1 MKKKIYL
8 WAAFVLPLL
17 FVACSDD
24 KNDDPVDPV
33 LKFKEAEVIADP
45 AGGTYTAELES
56 NVAWTVTSKSSN
68 ISSLNMESGKGNATL
83 SFFVSPKTGDDVTG
97 NITVKAASSALTAVL
112 TVKQDKISIA
122 IGPADTTASMDGG
135 EFKAKL
141 VCNTEWEVT
150 GVAGSFEGAD
160 LGDSGK
166 GDHTFTLKIGA
177 NESEETLVYELTVST
192 KFSPLMEAMEA
203 TYTITQGVPSLEY
216 GGVTYKIVKLADDRW
231 WMAENLRYLPAGK
244 TPSSDPAD
252 GNGVWYPGF
261 LGEPATDAAS
271 VEKMGYLYDYAT
283 AFGVSEITASNW
295 NQQEGKQGICP
306 EGWHIPTK
314 AELDALAGAG
324 NEAEGIAPGKY
335 YVAEQKGAP
344 LADLNGAGFDV
355 VLSGAINKKTDQA
368 EGKYASNAKDLD
380 YNSLGYFMGSTG
392 YQFKLNDKT
401 GATTAQSYSMLLTN
415 NATYQRAQVMY
426 GPIFGGQAVRCIKDE
441 AK

>member
-8 WAAFVLPLL
+8 WAAFALPLL

-97 NITVKAASSALTAVL
+97 NITVKATSSALTAVL

-122 IGPADTTASMDGG
+122 FVPADTTASMDGG

-160 LGDSGK
+160 LGDNGK

-177 NESEETLVYELTVST
+177 NESEKTIVYELTVST

-216 GGVTYKIVKLADDRW
+216 GGVTYKIV
-231 WMAENLRYLPAGK
+231 
-244 TPSSDPAD
+244 
-252 GNGVWYPGF
+252 
-261 LGEPATDAAS
+261 
-271 VEKMGYLYDYAT
+271 
-283 AFGVSEITASNW
+283 
-295 NQQEGKQGICP
+295 
-306 EGWHIPTK
+306 
-314 AELDALAGAG
+314 
-324 NEAEGIAPGKY
+324 
-335 YVAEQKGAP
+335 
-344 LADLNGAGFDV
+344 
-355 VLSGAINKKTDQA
+355 
-368 EGKYASNAKDLD
+368 
-380 YNSLGYFMGSTG
+380 
-392 YQFKLNDKT
+392 
-401 GATTAQSYSMLLTN
+401 
-415 NATYQRAQVMY
+415 
-426 GPIFGGQAVRCIKDE
+426 
-441 AK
+441 

>member
-122 IGPADTTASMDGG
+122 FVPADTTASMDGG

-150 GVAGSFEGAD
+150 GVAGF
-160 LGDSGK
+160 
-166 GDHTFTLKIGA
+166 
-177 NESEETLVYELTVST
+177 V
-192 KFSPLMEAMEA
+192 
-203 TYTITQGVPSLEY
+203 
-216 GGVTYKIVKLADDRW
+216 R
-231 WMAENLRYLPAGK
+231 RRR
-244 TPSSDPAD
+244 
-252 GNGVWYPGF
+252 PG
-261 LGEPATDAAS
+261 
-271 VEKMGYLYDYAT
+271 
-283 AFGVSEITASNW
+283 
-295 NQQEGKQGICP
+295 
-306 EGWHIPTK
+306 
-314 AELDALAGAG
+314 
-324 NEAEGIAPGKY
+324 
-335 YVAEQKGAP
+335 
-344 LADLNGAGFDV
+344 
-355 VLSGAINKKTDQA
+355 
-368 EGKYASNAKDLD
+368 
-380 YNSLGYFMGSTG
+380 
-392 YQFKLNDKT
+392 
-401 GATTAQSYSMLLTN
+401 
-415 NATYQRAQVMY
+415 R
-426 GPIFGGQAVRCIKDE
+426 
-441 AK
+441 

>member
-1 MKKKIYL
+1 
-8 WAAFVLPLL
+8 
-17 FVACSDD
+17 
-24 KNDDPVDPV
+24 
-33 LKFKEAEVIADP
+33 
-45 AGGTYTAELES
+45 
-56 NVAWTVTSKSSN
+56 
-68 ISSLNMESGKGNATL
+68 
-83 SFFVSPKTGDDVTG
+83 
-97 NITVKAASSALTAVL
+97 
-112 TVKQDKISIA
+112 
-122 IGPADTTASMDGG
+122 
-135 EFKAKL
+135 
-141 VCNTEWEVT
+141 
-150 GVAGSFEGAD
+150 
-160 LGDSGK
+160 
-166 GDHTFTLKIGA
+166 
-177 NESEETLVYELTVST
+177 
-192 KFSPLMEAMEA
+192 
-203 TYTITQGVPSLEY
+203 
-216 GGVTYKIVKLADDRW
+216 
-231 WMAENLRYLPAGK
+231 
-244 TPSSDPAD
+244 
-252 GNGVWYPGF
+252 
-261 LGEPATDAAS
+261 
-271 VEKMGYLYDYAT
+271 MGYLYDYAT

-324 NEAEGIAPGKY
+324 NEAEGIVPGKY

-355 VLSGAINKKTDQA
+355 VLSGAINKTTDQA